1 MAGFICKL
9 PLQRVVI
16 QLKDFTADG
25 MAINRVVKVNTDP
38 KNGFIPEINIW

>member
-1 MAGFICKL
+1 MAGFICKF

-25 MAINRVVKVNTDP
+25 MAISRVVKVNTDP
-38 KNGFIPEINIW
+38 KNGFIPDINMW